1 VRWQETR
8 EITYGE
14 SLREALR
21 EEMLRDET
29 VFVLGE
35 DVAVHGGDFG
45 VTKGLLEEFGEKRVR
60 DTPIS
65 ETAIIGL
72 SLGAALVG
80 MRPVAEIMFSDFL
93 GVCMDQILNQ
103 VAKMRYMSGGQ
114 VKTPMVIRTAFG
126 AGISAGPQHS
136 QSPEAMFMHI
146 PSLQVVIPS
155 NPYDA
160 KGLLKTAI
168 RSDSPTMFFEHKLL
182 YNSKGQVPETEY
194 YVPFGK
200 AEIKREGRDVT
211 VLATALM
218 VNKALSAAQQLEKE
232 GISAEVID
240 PKTLTPFDKDTLM
253 SSVKKTGRFVV
264 VHEAWKRC
272 GVGAEF
278 ASMVAEE
285 AMDYLD
291 APIRRVAGMEVPAPF
306 SPALEKYV
314 IPNENDIVRAVQEIV

>member
-1 VRWQETR
+1 MNMR
-8 EITYGE
+8 EINYVDA
-14 SLREALR
+14 LHEAIR

-35 DVAVHGGDFG
+35 DIAVHGGDFG
-45 VTKGLLEEFGEKRVR
+45 VTKGLLEEFGENRVR

-72 SLGAALVG
+72 SLGAASAG
-80 MRPVAEIMFSDFL
+80 MRPIAEIMFSDFL

-114 VKTPMVIRTAFG
+114 VKTPIVIRTAFG

-136 QSPEAMFMHI
+136 QSPEAFFVHI
-146 PSLQVVIPS
+146 PGLQVVIPS

-168 RSDSPTMFFEHKLL
+168 RSDNPVVFFEHKLL
-182 YNSKGQVPETEY
+182 YSIKGPVPEAEY
-194 YVPFGK
+194 CIPFGK
-200 AEIKREGRDVT
+200 AETKREGKDVT
-211 VLATALM
+211 ILATGLM
-218 VNKALSAAQQLEKE
+218 VNKALAASQKLERE

-240 PKTLTPFDKDTLM
+240 PRTLEPFDKDALM
-253 SSVKKTGRFVV
+253 NSVKKTGRFVV
-264 VHEAWKRC
+264 VHEAWRRC

-278 ASMVAEE
+278 AAMVAEE
-285 AMDYLD
+285 LMDYLD
-291 APIRRVAGMEVPAPF
+291 APVKRVCGMSVPAPF

-314 IPNENDIVRAVQEIV
+314 IPNENDIVKAVQEIV

>member
-1 VRWQETR
+1 MGMR
-8 EITYGE
+8 EITYVDA
-14 SLREALR
+14 LREAIR
-21 EEMLRDET
+21 EEMLKDET

-35 DVAVHGGDFG
+35 DIAVHGGDFG
-45 VTKGLLEEFGEKRVR
+45 VTKGLLEEFGENRVR

-65 ETAIIGL
+65 ETAIVGL
-72 SLGAALVG
+72 SLGAASVG

-103 VAKMRYMSGGQ
+103 AAKIRYMSGGQ
-114 VKTPMVIRTAFG
+114 VKTPIVIRTAFG
-126 AGISAGPQHS
+126 AGVSAGPQHS
-136 QSPEAMFMHI
+136 QSPEAFFMHI
-146 PSLQVVIPS
+146 PGLQVAMPS

-168 RSDSPTMFFEHKLL
+168 RSDNPVIFFEHKLL
-182 YNSKGQVPETEY
+182 YGIKGRVPETEY
-194 YVPFGK
+194 CVPFGK
-200 AEIKREGRDVT
+200 AEIRRDGKDVT

-218 VNKALSAAQQLEKE
+218 VNKALAAAEQLEKE
-232 GISAEVID
+232 GITAEVID
-240 PKTLTPFDKDTLM
+240 PKTLTPFDKEVLM
-253 SSVKKTGRFVV
+253 NSVKKTGRFVV

-291 APIRRVAGMEVPAPF
+291 APVKRVGGLNVPAPF

-314 IPNENDIVRAVQEIV
+314 IPNENDIVKAVREIV